1 MQEDLARLSKQQNS
15 RRNSIEM
22 HVKQYGENKLDFTYK
37 ICELTVSTQE
47 KDSGIMFYE
56 NKSVLEIRKAN

>member
-1 MQEDLARLSKQQNS
+1 
-15 RRNSIEM
+15 M